1 MNGSVEERLAKIEQ
15 SLEVL
20 IAIAID
26 RHLRDFPELGTV
38 RAPRIEH
45 VLRDG
50 GLNGPQ
56 IALLLGKSR
65 QAVSQNLAKP
75 S

>member
-1 MNGSVEERLAKIEQ
+1 VTGNMEERVAKIEQ
-15 SLEVL
+15 SLDVL

-26 RHLRDFPELGTV
+26 RHLRDFPELGNA
-38 RAPRIEH
+38 RSPRMEH

-65 QAVSQNLAKP
+65 QAVSQNLAR
-75 S
+75 